1 MSSSFKWVSNSN
13 RDDMMPDVRAFL
25 VLWAQAFNA
34 HDVDKLA
41 ALYARDALLYGTSS
55 SKLYSGAEEI
65 RTYFRRTHTVEFE
78 AWRSARLAANLVLVV
93 GNYVFSQSSTDHIA
107 ATPARFTFVLSHKDD
122 AWQILHHHSSAAP
135 D

>member
-1 MSSSFKWVSNSN
+1 
-13 RDDMMPDVRAFL
+13 MPDVRAFL

-34 HDVDKLA
+34 HDVEKLA

-65 RTYFRRTHTVEFE
+65 RTYFRRAHTVQFE

-93 GNYVFSQSSTDHIA
+93 GNYVFSQSFADQIL
-107 ATPARFTFVLSHKDD
+107 ATPARFTFVLSHREG
-122 AWQILHHHSSAAP
+122 AWQILHHHSSRNP